1 MNSTEELREALARLQ
16 HENERLRIETA
27 HAQRLL
33 AGLEHLLR
41 VTIDEDPFLGV
52 FESLRT
58 VFTFEQAMVLAEAE
72 GVRDRL
78 DCIVAEP
85 RSLVGLSWPVHGFF
99 RKVMSGRVAAT
110 FSSAELE
117 EWRAAPPGAPSPE
130 QPALYLPIRIRE
142 RSGVMVLLRRPD
154 SPGFDRDHVALARRF
169 SLLASHALASY
180 DARATIR
187 AHRAR
192 ALAAEE
198 ASNAKSLFIAN
209 MSHELRTPLNAIIGF
224 SEVMGNEMLGPLGNQ
239 RYREY
244 LDDIQDSGRHLLG
257 VINNLLLF
265 AKMEAG
271 QHRTEIES
279 LDLGEELTTV
289 LRMLQ
294 MEAKRR
300 EVRLIAG
307 EIDPDTLVRADAQSL
322 RQILINVIG
331 NAIKF
336 SPVGGRVEIARA
348 PAPEAGRLRISVA
361 DRGCG
366 IPHDTLRQL
375 GNPFV
380 QAEGAFAR
388 RHQGTGLGLAICFG
402 LAQAMGASLTI
413 ESEEHAGTTVILD
426 LRLASDGAP
435 KGAGPL

>member
-1 MNSTEELREALARLQ
+1 MVVVGAGLLTLGATSLLGVVRFAAIPEPLAVIARIDEAQRDFLVSLVLIGAVFLALSALAAWLSARAVSADVHFVTRRVHAMAERGDLGEPVAIRTLDEVGALTRAFEELRQGYFDQIVR
-16 HENERLRIETA
+16 ERTA
-27 HAQRLL
+27 HKQAQEADRIKS
-33 AGLEHLLR
+33 E
-41 VTIDEDPFLGV
+41 FLT
-52 FESLRT
+52 T
-58 VFTFEQAMVLAEAE
+58 V
-72 GVRDRL
+72 
-78 DCIVAEP
+78 
-85 RSLVGLSWPVHGFF
+85 
-99 RKVMSGRVAAT
+99 
-110 FSSAELE
+110 
-117 EWRAAPPGAPSPE
+117 
-130 QPALYLPIRIRE
+130 
-142 RSGVMVLLRRPD
+142 
-154 SPGFDRDHVALARRF
+154 
-169 SLLASHALASY
+169 
-180 DARATIR
+180 
-187 AHRAR
+187 
-192 ALAAEE
+192 
-198 ASNAKSLFIAN
+198 
-209 MSHELRTPLNAIIGF
+209 SHELRTPLNAIIGF

>member
-41 VTIDEDPFLGV
+41 VTLDEDPFRGV
-52 FESLRT
+52 FESLRN
-58 VFTFEQAMVLAEAE
+58 VFTFEEAMVLAEAE
-72 GVRDRL
+72 GAHDRL

-117 EWRAAPPGAPSPE
+117 EWRAAPAGAPSPD

-180 DARATIR
+180 DARAAIR

-224 SEVMGNEMLGPLGNQ
+224 SEMMGTEMLGPLGNQ

-244 LDDIQDSGRHLLG
+244 LEDILGSGRHLLG

-279 LDLGEELTTV
+279 LDLCEELTSV

-294 MEAKRR
+294 IEADRR
-300 EVRLIAG
+300 EVRLVAEEMERG
-307 EIDPDTLVRADAQSL
+307 TLVRADAQSL
-322 RQILINVIG
+322 RQILINVVG

-336 SPVGGRVEIARA
+336 SPAGGRVRVSRGRA
-348 PAPEAGRLRISVA
+348 EAGRLRISVT
-361 DRGCG
+361 DEGCG

-426 LRLASDGAP
+426 VRLASDGA
-435 KGAGPL
+435 ARVADGP